1 MTRTEATQEDG
12 TEKENTEMGIK
23 SMSTIQM
30 PIMTLNH
37 FFFNSLLRIILQN
50 IEINTFNR
58 IPHFCGS
65 GSFTELSAL
74 SSR

>member
-30 PIMTLNH
+30 PIMTLNQP
-37 FFFNSLLRIILQN
+37 FFSRTRVRSLVMLVTNSL
-50 IEINTFNR
+50 TD
-58 IPHFCGS
+58 
-65 GSFTELSAL
+65 
-74 SSR
+74 